1 MVTIRLAR
9 RGANKRPFYAI
20 VVADSRRAVGGA
32 FIERVG
38 FFNPIANGGE
48 ERLRVDRERVAY
60 WLGQGAQASDRVT
73 GLLKAAS

>member
-9 RGANKRPFYAI
+9 RGANKRPFYSI
-20 VVADSRRAVGGA
+20 VVADRRRAVGGA

-38 FFNPIANGGE
+38 FFNPIASGGE
-48 ERLRVDRERVAY
+48 ERLRVDRERVQY
-60 WLGQGAQASDRVT
+60 WLDKGAQASERVA